1 MFPNHHLGSRRS
13 LDRFAKHHAA
23 KLENIKNQ
31 SSLSTPPPDYASVPR
46 PGEELVY
53 AKDERDRHMDT
64 ARRAK
69 KQSEAA
75 RNKAS
80 EVVIP
85 PGEEVPSSPE
95 RLAASEEEGDFSGP
109 QESEESDT
117 ESVWSSEGEHER
129 WKQMSYGE
137 RFAHCQGWVSCIRCP
152 PTELIHEQVINWL
165 IGVLT
170 TCTMCGYMSS
180 L

>member
-1 MFPNHHLGSRRS
+1 MGYTKEQR
-13 LDRFAKHHAA
+13 
-23 KLENIKNQ
+23 
-31 SSLSTPPPDYASVPR
+31 V
-46 PGEELVY
+46 G
-53 AKDERDRHMDT
+53 DT
-64 ARRAK
+64 IAARRDK

-85 PGEEVPSSPE
+85 PGEEAPSSPE

-109 QESEESDT
+109 QESEESDN
-117 ESVWSSEGEHER
+117 ESVWSSEGEREA
-129 WKQMSYGE
+129 WKMMSYEE
-137 RFAHCQGWVSCIRCP
+137 RLAHCQGWVSCIRCP